1 MILRGNDS
9 LTYTSKMRKFCD
21 YFLILSYFI
30 YSIPLFSRPL
40 DGGNGVQG
48 NYIAS
53 DLATIFAEKSY
64 QHSPFTYPTSPI
76 RSFNKL
82 LRLHCS
88 KYLVIFRFS
97 IECYTFQYNL
107 LSDYY
112 TFQYNLQSKYYTF
125 QYIFATKVLLF
136 THICKHYQDFL
147 IFL

>member
-1 MILRGNDS
+1 MIS
-9 LTYTSKMRKFCD
+9 LAYKSKMRKFCI
-21 YFLILSYFI
+21 FSSFCLILYTLFP
-30 YSIPLFSRPL
+30 YSLPHSMEAMGFEATTFPPTLQLFSQK
-40 DGGNGVQG
+40 G
-48 NYIAS
+48 
-53 DLATIFAEKSY
+53 Y

>member
-1 MILRGNDS
+1 MIS
-9 LTYTSKMRKFCD
+9 LAYKSKMRKFCI
-21 YFLILSYFI
+21 FSSFCLILYTLFP
-30 YSIPLFSRPL
+30 YSLDNSLGAMGFEATTFPPTLQLFSQK
-40 DGGNGVQG
+40 G
-48 NYIAS
+48 
-53 DLATIFAEKSY
+53 Y